1 MAKIEF
7 SKNLEEFTRKVNEV
21 DKTSPDKIYKSM
33 DKLGNKVKKELKE
46 ATPRGGG
53 RKTIKKRMSERW
65 TASRTEKKYGTYDK
79 GIRNTAPHYHLV
91 ERGHRLVKNGKE
103 IGYVDGQRFTEK
115 TLERLEPEI
124 ERDMEDIFDKLVGD
138 LFD

>member
-7 SKNLEEFTRKVNEV
+7 DSSLEEFTKKVNAI
-21 DKTSPDKIYKSM
+21 DKTSPDEIYKGM
-33 DKLGNKVKKELKE
+33 DSIGNKVKKELK
-46 ATPRGGG
+46 AASPVGGG
-53 RKTIKKRMSERW
+53 RKSLKKRMSERW
-65 TASRTEKKYGTYDK
+65 RASQSVKKHNTYEK

-115 TLERLEPEI
+115 ALNKIEPEI
-124 ERDMEDIFDKLVGD
+124 NRDIEKLFDKLVGD